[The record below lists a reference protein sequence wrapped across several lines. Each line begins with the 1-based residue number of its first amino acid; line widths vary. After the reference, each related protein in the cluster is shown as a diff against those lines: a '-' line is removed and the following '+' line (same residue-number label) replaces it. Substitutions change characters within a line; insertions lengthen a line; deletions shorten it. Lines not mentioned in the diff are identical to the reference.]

1 MKKIVASFAILLISG
16 ITLLT
21 AQDLMVLK
29 SGVTMK
35 VKIVSSQPQEVSYKQ
50 PEVYGDSVLTK
61 EKKEILVLIFENGYT
76 ELVNGTS
83 SSRRAIIP
91 DYPANRIAFDAFGFA
106 GRELAFHYE
115 RILPTS
121 GLALRVPV
129 GFIYKQNNNYNNTFN
144 YILNLR
150 YKFIED
156 ESWDYDPYSSSFVD
170 FNRSMGIRT
179 GLSLLVYFGEPRKV
193 RGYIAPGLVLGYFA
207 GQYDVTR
214 VNYDPIS
221 GMETDRKTNSYKNSE
236 GFIGTDFMIGM
247 SVLTSSNISIGLET
261 GGGYGTFIKDDN
273 YDKASG
279 IWRFSVLVGYNWKK
293 K

>member
-1 MKKIVASFAILLISG
+1 MKKIIASFAILLISG
-16 ITLLT
+16 MTLLK

-29 SGVTMK
+29 SGVTLK

-50 PEVYGDSVLTK
+50 TEVYGDSVLTK

-106 GRELAFHYE
+106 GRELSFHYE
-115 RILPTS
+115 RILTKS

-129 GFIYKQNNNYNNTFN
+129 GYIYRQRNQYEDGFN

-150 YKFIED
+150 NRFIVYEED
-156 ESWDYDPYSSSFVD
+156 DYNPYSSYEVD
-170 FNRSMGIRT
+170 YTSNMGVRT
-179 GLSLLVYFGEPRKV
+179 GLSLLVYFGEARKV
-193 RGYIAPGLVLGYFA
+193 RGYIAPGLVLGYFS
-207 GQYDVTR
+207 GKYDVTR
-214 VNYDPIS
+214 VKYDPIS
-221 GMETDRKTNSYKNSE
+221 GMETDRTTYSDRMSE

-261 GGGYGTFIKDDN
+261 GGGYGTFINSKD
-273 YDKASG
+273 YDKNSG